1 MKCSHQIQN
10 FMQTMWMKVVL
21 VLKGLLRRRKRTTR
35 KTNEWDKWSLLFLS
49 LSFSFWFYFSFG
61 KETEASWDFRHDY
74 CNAWETI
81 WISMQICICHQRC
94 FIRCCG
100 CCSHRVLCCAVC
112 DATQLP
118 AGWRFSSRLLA
129 HLALP
134 KWRHRKFIN
143 SSCNAMQKTRRCDPH
158 KTRFGAN
165 TIVYSV
171 TALMHLWYAFGSARI
186 CGSSDWHLAHMSTW
200 ATVVRLFGRVPWWV
214 RSCSKFRLF
223 ANEMCFLAKLLIF
236 TEGCSCWRTFTLFL
250 SLSLSHTIE
259 PPILQWFYIGPK
271 LWSHAFGL
279 FWHLNNADGTYDRL
293 LCMPNSSHSHIEA
306 SNALVCRYVPL
317 AYSTLCHPLW
327 L

>member
-1 MKCSHQIQN
+1 MNGINEVCCFCLFHFLSRFIFRLVKKPKPLEIFGTITAMHGRQFEYPCRFAFAIN
-10 FMQTMWMKVVL
+10 AALFVVAVVVL
-21 VLKGLLRRRKRTTR
+21 IV
-35 KTNEWDKWSLLFLS
+35 
-49 LSFSFWFYFSFG
+49 
-61 KETEASWDFRHDY
+61 
-74 CNAWETI
+74 
-81 WISMQICICHQRC
+81 
-94 FIRCCG
+94 
-100 CCSHRVLCCAVC
+100 CCAVLC
-112 DATQLP
+112 VMRHNFPLVDVSHP
-118 AGWRFSSRLLA
+118 RLLA

-236 TEGCSCWRTFTLFL
+236 TEGCSCWRTFSLFL
-250 SLSLSHTIE
+250 SLSITHNWTTDFTMVLHRTETLVPCI
-259 PPILQWFYIGPK
+259 
-271 LWSHAFGL
+271 WSFL
-279 FWHLNNADGTYDRL
+279 
-293 LCMPNSSHSHIEA
+293 A
-306 SNALVCRYVPL
+306 SQ
-317 AYSTLCHPLW
+317 
-327 L
+327 

>member
-1 MKCSHQIQN
+1 MNGINEVCCFCLFHFLSGFIFRLVKKPKPLEIFGTITAMHGRQFEYPCRFAFAIN
-10 FMQTMWMKVVL
+10 AALFVVAVVVL
-21 VLKGLLRRRKRTTR
+21 IV
-35 KTNEWDKWSLLFLS
+35 
-49 LSFSFWFYFSFG
+49 
-61 KETEASWDFRHDY
+61 
-74 CNAWETI
+74 
-81 WISMQICICHQRC
+81 
-94 FIRCCG
+94 
-100 CCSHRVLCCAVC
+100 CCAVLC
-112 DATQLP
+112 VMRHNFPLVDVSHP
-118 AGWRFSSRLLA
+118 RLLA